1 MTDDIDTEDEM
12 VLAAEYALG
21 LLSPAEENAIEDLL
35 AVDPE
40 LRDQYAEWIESFA
53 SLTDDVAPVPPPAGL
68 EDRVN
73 ETLFGPPETKQSLFS
88 WLGFSRFWALNP
100 VSGGVVAAA
109 VVLFALGQTNF
120 LRDGA
125 PSFVAEVV
133 SEDESFVVLAR
144 IDADISSLQMDR
156 QAGGARVGR
165 ALEVWLVAGDY
176 PPISLGVWP
185 NGEINTTF
193 AITVAIPWEIEDCVL
208 VISDEPLGGSQTG
221 APTGDLLAVG
231 PVTLE
236 L

>member
-21 LLSPAEENAIEDLL
+21 LLSPAEESAIEDLL
-35 AVDPE
+35 SVDPE
-40 LRDQYAEWIESFA
+40 MRDHYAKWTESFA
-53 SLTDDVAPVPPPAGL
+53 NLTDDVAPVSPPAAV
-68 EDRVN
+68 EDRIN
-73 ETLFGPPETKQSLFS
+73 EALFGPAKKKISLFARF
-88 WLGFSRFWALNP
+88 GFARFGALNP

-109 VVLFALGQTNF
+109 VVLFALSQSNF
-120 LRDGA
+120 LRDDV

-133 SEDESFVVLAR
+133 SDDASFVVLAR

-185 NGEINTTF
+185 KGEIKTTF